1 MQSVYIIQ
9 YTMDRFRAQGG
20 IAALD
25 GFGGGQNV
33 GFSTLGIRFA
43 AETMIDGITV
53 TPRGPSA

>member
-1 MQSVYIIQ
+1 MQSVYISQ
-9 YTMDRFRAQGG
+9 HTMDRFRARGG

-33 GFSTLGIRFA
+33 GFSMVGIRFA
-43 AETMIDGITV
+43 AETMIGGMTV